1 MTGDPRFF
9 PAAGPF
15 TLARVAA
22 AAGAD
27 LSAGADPARQFAGIA
42 ALQAAGPD
50 RIAFLDNRRYLPALK
65 ASRAGACIMDPA
77 LARDAPSG
85 MALLLTARPYLAWA
99 RVAGLFHPAAA
110 VPAAIDATASV
121 APDAILGPGVAIGP
135 GAVVGARAV
144 VGQGSAIGP
153 LAMVG
158 EGVVLGR
165 DCRIGAGAVVS
176 HCIAGD
182 RVVLHPGAKVG
193 QEGFG
198 FAEAPDGFVTVPQLG
213 RVLLGDDVE
222 IGANSTV
229 DRGSAADTVIG
240 AGTRMD
246 NLVQIGHN
254 VRLGRC
260 CVVVAQAGISGSTT
274 MGDFVVVAAQ
284 AGVTGHLRI
293 GRQARIG
300 AQAGVMEDV
309 PERTD
314 VLGSPARPARE
325 FWRAVATLY
334 RAAREGRRRAE

>member
-9 PAAGPF
+9 PGAGPF
-15 TLARVAA
+15 TVARLAE
-22 AAGAD
+22 AAGAE
-27 LSAGADPARQFAGIA
+27 LGGEADPGRPVAGIA
-42 ALQAAGPD
+42 PLHAAGPD
-50 RIAFLDNRRYLPALK
+50 RIAFLDNRRYVPLLQK
-65 ASRAGACIMDPA
+65 SRAGACILDPA
-77 LARDAPSG
+77 HAAQAPAG
-85 MALLLTARPYLAWA
+85 MALLLTGKPYLAWA
-99 RVAGLFHPAAA
+99 RIAALFHPPLPPVSGIHASATVAA
-110 VPAAIDATASV
+110 
-121 APDAILGPGVAIGP
+121 DAILGPGVAVGPRAAIGA
-135 GAVVGARAV
+135 GT
-144 VGQGSAIGP
+144 AIGP
-153 LAMVG
+153 LAVVG

-165 DCRIGAGAVVS
+165 DCRIGAGAAVS

-198 FAEAPDGFVTVPQLG
+198 FAEGPTGLVTVPQLG

-222 IGANSTV
+222 IGANATV
-229 DRGSAADTVIG
+229 DRGSSSDTVV
-240 AGTRMD
+240 ASGTRMD

-260 CVVVAQAGISGSTT
+260 CVVVAQSGISGSTT
-274 MGDFVVVAAQ
+274 LGDFVVVAAQ

-293 GRQARIG
+293 GRRARIG

-309 PERTD
+309 PDRTD

-334 RAAREGRRRAE
+334 RAAREGRRKAD

>member
-9 PAAGPF
+9 PGAGPF
-15 TLARVAA
+15 TLARLAEA
-22 AAGAD
+22 CGAE
-27 LSAGADPARQFAGIA
+27 LGGGADPARPIAGIA
-42 ALQAAGPD
+42 PLQAAGPD
-50 RIAFLDNRRYLPALK
+50 RIAFLDNRRYLPALR
-65 ASRAGACIMDPA
+65 ASRAGACILEPA
-77 LARDAPSG
+77 QAQHAPPG

-99 RVAGLFHPAAA
+99 RVAALFHPAPA
-110 VPAAIDATASV
+110 VRAGIDPSASV
-121 APDAILGPGVAIGP
+121 APDAILGAGVAVGP
-135 GAVVGARAV
+135 GAVIGARAAIGADSV
-144 VGQGSAIGP
+144 IGP
-153 LAMVG
+153 LAVVG
-158 EGVVLGR
+158 EGVVLGA
-165 DCRIGAGAVVS
+165 DCRIGVGAVVS
-176 HCIAGD
+176 HCVAGD

-198 FAEAPDGFVTVPQLG
+198 FAEGPAGFVTVPQLG

-222 IGANSTV
+222 IGANTTI
-229 DRGSAADTVIG
+229 DRGSSADTVVG

-260 CVVVAQAGISGSTT
+260 CVVVAQAGISGSTIL
-274 MGDFVVVAAQ
+274 GDFVVVAAQ

-293 GRQARIG
+293 GRRARIG

-334 RAAREGRRRAE
+334 RAAREGRRKAE